1 MRIARIIPHAA
12 KKREIMKAKR
22 KRERN
27 CTRGGLMQGGSA
39 RVGYALGVS
48 RVIKYKVNS
57 FVELG
62 GK

>member
-1 MRIARIIPHAA
+1 
-12 KKREIMKAKR
+12 MKAK
-22 KRERN
+22 KERERE
-27 CTRGGLMQGGSA
+27 TARGLMQGGSA

>member
-1 MRIARIIPHAA
+1 
-12 KKREIMKAKR
+12 
-22 KRERN
+22 
-27 CTRGGLMQGGSA
+27 MQGESA